1 MSEFLSLVPPA
12 KARELYLKKIIEVLE
27 LSTETM
33 PTVDSIGR
41 VAAKDI
47 TAPHPLPAFTRATV
61 DGYAVRAEDTYGAS
75 ESLPAYFKVVG
86 EVKMGQPATI
96 NLLPMQAALIY
107 TGGMLP
113 ADANAVVM
121 IEHTQKIS
129 ADEIEIYK
137 SVSAWENTILEGEEI
152 QSGECVVTQGQ
163 SIRAVEMGGLL
174 ALGITQVEVYRKP
187 RVGILSSG
195 DEVVSPYQAIL
206 PGQVRDVNSY
216 TLSALVKA
224 CGGDP
229 LPFGIIADDENK
241 LREALHHLSSQ
252 CDMILITAGSS
263 VSARDYTARVIQ
275 EQGSPGVLVHGLNT
289 RPGKPTILALC
300 GKIPIIGLPGNPL
313 SAYVIATHLVKPV
326 IFTLQGMRKFPFQ
339 NLRTARV
346 TLNLSSQAGRED
358 WIPAKLISTDE
369 GWLAEPIFGKSN
381 MILALARAD
390 GLICIPEDNTGISAH
405 EIVTVELLDN

>member
-1 MSEFLSLVPPA
+1 MAEFLSLIPPA
-12 KARELYLKKIIEVLE
+12 KARQLYLQKIIEVLE
-27 LSTETM
+27 LSTEII

-47 TAPHPLPAFTRATV
+47 AAPHPLPAFTRATV

-86 EVKMGQPATI
+86 EVKMGQAATI
-96 NLLPMQAALIY
+96 SLQPMQAALIY

-121 IEHTQKIS
+121 VEHTQKITG
-129 ADEIEIYK
+129 DEIEIYK

-152 QSGECVVTQGQ
+152 QSGECVVARGQ

-174 ALGITQVEVYRKP
+174 ALGITRVEVYRKP

-195 DEVVSPYQAIL
+195 DEVVSPYHDIL

-216 TLSALVKA
+216 TLSSLVRA

-229 LPFGIIADDENK
+229 LLFGIIADDENK
-241 LREALHHLSSQ
+241 LREALQNLKTQ

-300 GKIPIIGLPGNPL
+300 ENIPIIGLPGNPL
-313 SAYVIATHLVKPV
+313 SAYVIAT
-326 IFTLQGMRKFPFQ
+326 
-339 NLRTARV
+339 
-346 TLNLSSQAGRED
+346 
-358 WIPAKLISTDE
+358 
-369 GWLAEPIFGKSN
+369 
-381 MILALARAD
+381 
-390 GLICIPEDNTGISAH
+390 
-405 EIVTVELLDN
+405 